1 MAQSN
6 SDSRGHGL
14 WIWGWFSVS
23 VICLPFANGAGS
35 FPLAA
40 WLAPVGLVALGRYG
54 QRQWRWLILFA
65 VLLAAWCFQFHG
77 MVPLPLPGFMAVA
90 AAYTALQVVP
100 LAIDAAAYRYLPARA
115 GVLIY
120 PAAVAAIEFG
130 NAGLSPYGSWGSMAY
145 SQFGNLP
152 MLQIVS
158 ITGLYGLSFLICALA
173 SVTNAVQAGGTAW
186 RSILVGYSV
195 VVLAVAGWGAWRLQV
210 HSHTNKT
217 VQITG
222 IAQDSLAVMSDRS
235 INDALWGGR
244 VLSGVDRARAHAMTA
259 AVDDGLITRTLAAA
273 RAGSNIVLWSE
284 AAGQV
289 LHEDEPA
296 FLAKLGDL
304 ARDQHIYIAA
314 AYLRYDARPVR
325 PLQNKVVLVAPNG
338 GELGEFLKARPVP
351 GVEANFLQT
360 RTQGAPVY
368 ATSFGRLATYICFDM
383 DFPQLVRE
391 ASVYEA
397 DTILVPASDWREI
410 DPWHAR
416 MAAFRAIETGAT
428 VVRSTAKGRS
438 LAADPLGRIVG
449 ETDYYSAPDAPLS
462 VDIVGTRIATLYG
475 QVGDLFAWLT
485 VVVVTISSGAAV
497 WMQRL
502 HLTDRHKSRP
512 RHRPSW

>member
-1 MAQSN
+1 MAESK
-6 SDSRGHGL
+6 SDNRGYGL

-23 VICLPFANGAGS
+23 VICLPFANGGYS

-40 WLAPVGLVALGRYG
+40 WVAPVGLVALGRYG
-54 QRQWRWLILFA
+54 QRRWRWLILFV
-65 VLLAAWCFQFHG
+65 VLLGAWCFQFHG

-100 LAIDAAAYRYLPARA
+100 LAIDAALYRRLPALA

-120 PAAVAAIEFG
+120 PAAVSAIEFG
-130 NAGLSPYGSWGSMAY
+130 NASLSPYGSWGSVAY

-158 ITGLYGLSFLICALA
+158 VTGIYGLTFLICALA
-173 SVTNAVQAGGTAW
+173 SVTNAVKTGGTEW
-186 RSILVGYSV
+186 RSILVGYSIM
-195 VVLAVAGWGAWRLQV
+195 VLAVAGWGTWRLQV

-244 VLSGVDRARAHAMTA
+244 ALSGLDRARAHAMTA
-259 AVDDGLITRTLAAA
+259 TVDDGLATRTVAAA
-273 RAGSNIVLWSE
+273 RAGSGIVLWSE

-296 FLAKLGDL
+296 FLARLGEV

-314 AYLRYDARPVR
+314 AYLRYDARPAR
-325 PLQNKVVLVAPNG
+325 PLQNKIVLVAPDG
-338 GELGEFLKARPVP
+338 REVGEFLKARPVP
-351 GVEANFLQT
+351 GVEAKFLQT
-360 RTQGAPVY
+360 RPQGVPVY
-368 ATSFGRLATYICFDM
+368 ATPYGRLATYICFDM

-391 ASVYEA
+391 ASVHAA
-397 DTILVPASDWREI
+397 DIILVPASDWREI

-438 LAADPLGRIVG
+438 LAADPLGHTVG
-449 ETDYYSAPDAPLS
+449 ETDYYSAPDAPLA
-462 VDIVGTRIATLYG
+462 VIIGGTRIGTLYG

-485 VVVVTISSGAAV
+485 VVVVVISSGAAV
-497 WMQRL
+497 ARSQAAPAKCSQGAPQKI
-502 HLTDRHKSRP
+502 TG
-512 RHRPSW
+512 